1 MVHDQDESTGATTSG
16 PGGAQGPGD
25 RVGRLHERL
34 MGSWLARRW
43 APWVVW
49 ALGSVAVVIGLSGL
63 VSAPP
68 ADGTID
74 SNAWS
79 LTLATLHVGWLA
91 VVTIYA
97 LASEFGGHDAVP
109 YRTLLI
115 GAFMLWPLVHQWMLV
130 L

>member
-1 MVHDQDESTGATTSG
+1 MVHAQDEPAGATASG
-16 PGGAQGPGD
+16 PGEPRSPRD
-25 RVGRLHERL
+25 RVGRLHDRL

-49 ALGSVAVVIGLSGL
+49 ALGGAAVIVGLSAAI
-63 VSAPP
+63 SARPT
-68 ADGTID
+68 AGTVQ

-91 VVTIYA
+91 IVTLYA
-97 LASEFGGHDAVP
+97 LLSEFGGRDAVP

-115 GAFMLWPLVHQWMLV
+115 GAFLLWPLAHQWMLV